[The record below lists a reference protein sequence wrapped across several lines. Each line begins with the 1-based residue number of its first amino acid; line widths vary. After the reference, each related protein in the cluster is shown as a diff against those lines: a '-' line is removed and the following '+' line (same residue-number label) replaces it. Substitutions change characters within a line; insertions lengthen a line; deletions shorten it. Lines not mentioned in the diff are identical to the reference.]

1 MILLTRD
8 LLNTSTALL
17 WNSETTW
24 NLKEKVRVFTSM
36 ERREYSWRLRR
47 TRSLSELEVATW
59 QLKSSLSSIAIP
71 MLLRT
76 DSSDLFTVDN
86 AKVIRSSRLST
97 SLKRLSK
104 MAITDQELLQE
115 CQMEQTIIK
124 TYKWRRRR
132 MKKTT
137 TGIWWAATQSITKVN
152 RMSDL
157 FLCILKMWTI
167 EYCSYLIVL
176 LIQY

>member
-1 MILLTRD
+1 M
-8 LLNTSTALL
+8 
-17 WNSETTW
+17 
-24 NLKEKVRVFTSM
+24 
-36 ERREYSWRLRR
+36 
-47 TRSLSELEVATW
+47 
-59 QLKSSLSSIAIP
+59 KSSLSSIAIP

-104 MAITDQELLQE
+104 MAITDPELLQE
-115 CQMEQTIIK
+115 CQVEQTIIK

-137 TGIWWAATQSITKVN
+137 TGI
-152 RMSDL
+152 
-157 FLCILKMWTI
+157 
-167 EYCSYLIVL
+167 
-176 LIQY
+176 